1 MEKLLSVFLSFAFG
15 ITGFTQTTNPVS
27 LEQCYAWAEE
37 SYPLREKLPLLEQAS
52 QLRIDQIRTERLPQ
66 LEAAAQASWQT
77 EVVDFPLE
85 IPGMGDLL
93 DLPLYRAQATVQAG
107 YLIYDGGLA
116 KARVEQERRSL
127 AAEKQ
132 GVATDLYKLKE
143 TVNLY
148 FFNTLLLQ
156 EKQQV
161 LQTTLANLN
170 AQSKRIEAGIRNGVA
185 LPSAASQIQVEIL
198 KVQAQLSETIL
209 AEGSIRR
216 QLSDLTG
223 QEVEKLK
230 TLEIPSIDASPRPLN
245 RPEFLFIDLQKESLA
260 QREALLEAARR
271 PKVNAFVS
279 GGLGYPNP
287 LNFFDEEIAPF
298 AMAGINAKWTI
309 YDWGKLKKDRELLAV
324 QQSIL
329 DNQRQVLETNLDRA
343 DALFLQQMA
352 SLEQQIVFDQQIAE
366 LQANLLQT
374 ISAQVDN
381 GVATTTDYLLQSNA
395 ETMARLQLKTH
406 EIQLAQIKAGY
417 AVHRGIVE
425 SGEWRVK

>member
-1 MEKLLSVFLSFAFG
+1 MEKLVGVFWGLAFG

-37 SYPLREKLPLLEQAS
+37 TYPLREKLPLLEQAS

-66 LEAAAQASWQT
+66 IEAIAQASWQS

-85 IPGMGDLL
+85 VPGMGDLL

-116 KARVEQERRSL
+116 KARIEQETRSL
-127 AAEKQ
+127 KAEKQ
-132 GVATDLYKLKE
+132 GVAADVYKLKE
-143 TVNLY
+143 TVNLF

-156 EKQQV
+156 EKQQI
-161 LQTTLANLN
+161 LQTSLANLN
-170 AQSKRIEAGIRNGVA
+170 AQLGRIEAGIRNGVA

-198 KVQAQLSETIL
+198 KIQAQIAETSL
-209 AEGSIRR
+209 AEESFRK

-223 QEVEKLK
+223 QAQEALK
-230 TLEIPSIDASPRPLN
+230 ALELPDIPASPRPLN
-245 RPEFLFIDLQKESLA
+245 RPELLFIDLQKESLA
-260 QREALLEAARR
+260 HREALLEAARR
-271 PKVNAFVS
+271 PKVNAFAS

-298 AMAGINAKWTI
+298 AQVGLQAKWTI
-309 YDWGKLKKDRELLAV
+309 YDWGKLKKDRELLSV

-329 DNQRQVLETNLDRA
+329 DNQRKVLETNLDRA
-343 DALFLQQMA
+343 DAHFLQQMA
-352 SLEQQIVFDQQIAE
+352 SLEQQLIFDQQIAE

-395 ETMARLQLKTH
+395 ETLARLQLKTH
-406 EIQLAQIKAGY
+406 EIQLAQVKAGY
-417 AVHRGIVE
+417 WVHRG
-425 SGEWRVK
+425 R

>member
-1 MEKLLSVFLSFAFG
+1 MEKLVGVFWGLAFWT
-15 ITGFTQTTNPVS
+15 TGFTQTTNFVS

-37 SYPLREKLPLLEQAS
+37 AYPLREKLPLLEQAS

-66 LEAAAQASWQT
+66 LEAAAQASWQS

-85 IPGMGDLL
+85 IPGVGDVL
-93 DLPLYRAQATVQAG
+93 DLPLYRAQATLQAG

-116 KARVEQERRSL
+116 KARIEQEKRNL
-127 AAEKQ
+127 AAEMQ
-132 GVATDLYKLKE
+132 GVASDLYKLKE

-156 EKQQV
+156 EKGQI
-161 LQTTLANLN
+161 LQTTLNNLG
-170 AQSKRIEAGIRNGVA
+170 AQQKRIEAGIRNGVA

-198 KVQAQLSETIL
+198 KVQAQIAETSL
-209 AEGSIRR
+209 AEESLRT

-223 QEVEKLK
+223 QAAETLKILKL
-230 TLEIPSIDASPRPLN
+230 PDIDASPRPLN
-245 RPEFLFIDLQKESLA
+245 RPELIFLDLQKESIA

-271 PKVNAFVS
+271 PKVNAYVS

-298 AMAGINAKWTI
+298 AMVGLQAKWTI
-309 YDWGKLKKDRELLAV
+309 YDWGKLRKDRELLGV
-324 QQSIL
+324 QQLIV

-343 DALFLQQMA
+343 DAHFLQQMA
-352 SLEQQIVFDQQIAE
+352 SLEQQLIFDQQIAD

-381 GVATTTDYLLQSNA
+381 GVATATDYLLQSNA
-395 ETMARLQLKTH
+395 ETLARLQLKTH
-406 EIQLAQIKAGY
+406 EIQLAQMKAGY
-417 AVHRGIVE
+417 WVHRG
-425 SGEWRVK
+425 R

>member
-1 MEKLLSVFLSFAFG
+1 MEKLVGVFLGLAFW
-15 ITGFTQTTNPVS
+15 ITGFTQTTNFVN
-27 LEQCYAWAEE
+27 LEQCYAWAKEA
-37 SYPLREKLPLLEQAS
+37 YPLREKLPLLEQAS

-66 LEAAAQASWQT
+66 LETQLQASWQS

-93 DLPLYRAQATVQAG
+93 DLPLYRAQATLQAG

-116 KARVEQERRSL
+116 KARIEQERRNL
-127 AAEKQ
+127 AADKQ
-132 GVATDLYKLKE
+132 GVAADLYKLKE

-156 EKQQV
+156 EKQQI
-161 LQTTLANLN
+161 LQTTLGNLN
-170 AQSKRIEAGIRNGVA
+170 AQLQRIEAGIRNGVA
-185 LPSAASQIQVEIL
+185 LPSAATQIQVEIL
-198 KVQAQLSETIL
+198 KVQAQIAETNL
-209 AEGSIRR
+209 TEESLRK

-223 QEVEKLK
+223 QPEETLK
-230 TLEIPSIDASPRPLN
+230 SLELPDIGASPRPLN
-245 RPEFLFIDLQKESLA
+245 RPELVFIALQKESLA

-298 AMAGINAKWTI
+298 AQVGLQAKWTI
-309 YDWGKLKKDRELLAV
+309 YDWGKLKKDRELLSV

-329 DNQRQVLETNLDRA
+329 DNQRKVLETNLDRA
-343 DALFLQQMA
+343 DAHFLQQMA
-352 SLEQQIVFDQQIAE
+352 SLEQQLIFDQQIAE

-395 ETMARLQLKTH
+395 ETLARLQLKTH
-406 EIQLAQIKAGY
+406 EVQLAQVKAGY
-417 AVHRGIVE
+417 WVHRG
-425 SGEWRVK
+425 R